1 MGEENN
7 CKRYSEGKC
16 TTGDV
21 CVGKER
27 EAYRMRCKH
36 YSDVSGHCRKQ

>member
-16 TTGDV
+16 ATGDV
-21 CVGKER
+21 CVGKEH
-27 EAYRMRCKH
+27 EAYRIHEKI
-36 YSDVSGHCRKQ
+36 